1 MARSTGQIPPR
12 RSAVPLATPDLGFLA
27 STAAM
32 LENAV
37 TRPVTRVY
45 ARVSDQLQ
53 MMLAAVL
60 THRLSR
66 RQRWPERP
74 TGSVLLLGFRWNMAN
89 ESGEPGRPTRRKP
102 RSPCLRSAQWRW
114 LKSGKL
120 GSPGWPQP
128 GATTA
133 RARRCCSNHWSN
145 ARPRATDKRSA
156 SMSDR
161 TCSNGA

>member
-53 MMLAAVL
+53 MMLEAVP
-60 THRLSR
+60 TPSAP

-89 ESGEPGRPTRRKP
+89 E
-102 RSPCLRSAQWRW
+102 
-114 LKSGKL
+114 
-120 GSPGWPQP
+120 
-128 GATTA
+128 
-133 RARRCCSNHWSN
+133 
-145 ARPRATDKRSA
+145 
-156 SMSDR
+156 
-161 TCSNGA
+161 